1 MAGLKLEHI
10 YKVYPN
16 GIKAVSDFTMD
27 IKDQEFIVFVG
38 PSGCGKSTTLRMIA
52 GLEEISAGEL
62 YIDDRIVNE
71 VEPKERDIAMV
82 FQNYA
87 LYPHM
92 TVYENM
98 AFGLKLRHVPN
109 EVIHEKVLWAANI
122 LGLTEQLDR
131 KPRAMSG
138 GQRQRVALGRAIL
151 RNPKVMLLD
160 EPLSNLDAKLRA
172 QMRSEI
178 SKLHEELKTTFIY
191 VTHDQIE
198 AMTLGTRVVVMK
210 LGKIMQVDT
219 PKNLYDYPENLFVA
233 GFIGTPQMNIFGAT
247 LARKG
252 DNIEIHFEKSESIVS
267 VKHSVLSKVQHQY
280 FDNKTPIYVGLR
292 CENISLDP
300 EVVKNSTTTIDVRV
314 SHFEEL
320 GSETLIYAD
329 VDLNDKTLLDNK
341 NRIVISGDSNYGL
354 KKGEI
359 VKAHLD
365 MTKVHMFN
373 KATEMTINPRVPSDN
388 LILSNVNDN
397 VWSLCGLRFDL
408 PSAIR
413 LENGEYDVIIP
424 SDSITL
430 NKEEGIDVNVSKV
443 EHIGENFVA
452 HVELDDRTL
461 FVVSKEEINEGAN
474 KLTIDFTRVTFSRN
488 EEVVQKSISSYD
500 KVDAIFMNHLTV
512 KQFVGDKYDSVID
525 ERIKAVNDK
534 YQPMLTKLQDEYK
547 VNVEASKGVDSKEV
561 VAKNAPIIAQR
572 KQEVKE
578 QVAILTNEF
587 NKAYQEAMKI
597 HKANN
602 ASIEKEVSELYDK
615 IYRDEINAFNAFKA
629 VNKDREVY
637 ARRLEELK
645 EFKANHKLEK
655 QNEISKRLNLEAIRH
670 ETEVNNLKGALKREK
685 DNLTRDLKSLVTKC
699 NNEANP
705 IKALAK
711 EYKTNVEALN
721 KEYEE
726 KLNYAKILFFFKIND
741 LITMSNDAISNK
753 MIQGLGVKV
762 FTKQYLIEI
771 PHDAY
776 FVSDEGLDLEVV
788 DTLDYGAQKYYKCIY
803 RTKDVEQEIYVEI
816 TSRIPSD
823 VKTLK
828 VGFDIEN
835 IHITEKA
842 MDIKIY

>member
-191 VTHDQIE
+191 VTHDQVE

-267 VKHSVLSKVQHQY
+267 VKHSILSKVQHQY
-280 FDNKTPIYVGLR
+280 FDDKTPILVGLR

-300 EVVKNSTTTIDVRV
+300 EVVKNSSTTIDVRI

-329 VDLNDKTLLDNK
+329 VDLNNRTLLDNK

-397 VWSLCGLRFDL
+397 VWSLCGLKFDL
-408 PSAIR
+408 PAAIK

-430 NKEEGIDVNVSKV
+430 NKENGIDVNVSKV
-443 EHIGENFVA
+443 EHIGENYIA
-452 HVELDDRTL
+452 HVDLEDRTL
-461 FVVSKEEINEGAN
+461 FVVSKEEMNEGAN
-474 KLTIDFTRVTFSRN
+474 KLSLDFTRVTFSRN
-488 EEVVQKSISSYD
+488 EEVVQKAISSYD

-512 KQFVGDKYDSVID
+512 KQFVGEKYDSVIED
-525 ERIKAVNDK
+525 RVNEVNAK
-534 YQPMLTKLQDEYK
+534 YQPQLAKLQEEYK
-547 VNVEASKGVDSKEV
+547 ANVEASKSVNAKEV
-561 VAKNAPIIAQR
+561 TAKNAPVIAQR
-572 KQEVKE
+572 KQEVKD
-578 QVAILTNEF
+578 QITTLTNEF
-587 NKAYQEAMKI
+587 NKAYQEAMDI

-602 ASIEKEVSELYDK
+602 AAIEKEVSEMYDK
-615 IYRDEINAFNAFKA
+615 IYHDEINSFNAFKA

-685 DNLTRDLKSLVTKC
+685 ENLTRDLKSLITKC

-705 IKALAK
+705 VKALTK
-711 EYKTNVEALN
+711 EYKTNIEALN

-741 LITMSNDAISNK
+741 LITMSSDAISNK

-771 PHDAY
+771 PHNAY
-776 FVSDEGLDLEVV
+776 YVSEEGLELEVV

-803 RTKDVEQEIYVEI
+803 KANETEHEIYVEI
-816 TSRIPSD
+816 TDRIPSD
-823 VKTLK
+823 AKTLK